1 MKKQEIMKNTAEQR
15 LIPFTDDLMFAL
27 VMRDTEICREF
38 LRLILPEEFGEIKI
52 ASPEDPLFGE
62 YEDAKNA
69 SVYQSEGGNQLTSEP
84 QKTMKFVP
92 DMHGV
97 RLDVYIKSDKA
108 WAEIE
113 MQTGNDPHLG
123 KRSRFYQ
130 SNMDLD
136 CLEEGRDYHELKKSY
151 VIFFCTF
158 DPFHQDE
165 PIYFFQNWDYEKG
178 LKLDDFSY
186 KLVINTKC
194 SEAKVPDKLRPLF
207 AYVNG
212 AADCEGSD
220 LVEKIDQRVKKFN
233 TDDWR
238 RKFMTFEHYV
248 KEKAAQAYE
257 EGAAKAQKEI
267 AKKLKAAGMPSEAI
281 AEYTGLTVEE
291 VTQL

>member
-62 YEDAKNA
+62 REDAKNA
-69 SVYQSEGGNQLTSEP
+69 SVYKSEGGNQLTSEP

-165 PIYFFQNWDYEKG
+165 AIYFFQNWDYEKG

-212 AADCEGSD
+212 AADREGSD

-238 RKFMTFEHYV
+238 RKFMTFVH
-248 KEKAAQAYE
+248 
-257 EGAAKAQKEI
+257 
-267 AKKLKAAGMPSEAI
+267 
-281 AEYTGLTVEE
+281 
-291 VTQL
+291 

>member
-62 YEDAKNA
+62 REDAKNA

-165 PIYFFQNWDYEKG
+165 AIYFFQNWDYEKG

-212 AADCEGSD
+212 AADREGSD

-267 AKKLKAAGMPSEAI
+267 AKKLKAADMPPEVI

>member
-15 LIPFTDDLMFAL
+15 LIQFTDDLMFAL

-62 YEDAKNA
+62 REDAKNA
-69 SVYQSEGGNQLTSEP
+69 SVYKSEGGNQLTSEP

-165 PIYFFQNWDYEKG
+165 AIYFFQNWDYEKG

-212 AADCEGSD
+212 AADREGSD

-267 AKKLKAAGMPSEAI
+267 AKKLKAADMPPEVI

>member
-15 LIPFTDDLMFAL
+15 LIPFTDDLMFDL

-62 YEDAKNA
+62 REDAKNA
-69 SVYQSEGGNQLTSEP
+69 SVYKSEGGNQLTSEP

-165 PIYFFQNWDYEKG
+165 AIYFFQNWDYEKG

-212 AADCEGSD
+212 AADREGSD

-267 AKKLKAAGMPSEAI
+267 AKKLKAADMPPEVI

>member
-1 MKKQEIMKNTAEQR
+1 MKNTAEQR

-62 YEDAKNA
+62 REDAKNA
-69 SVYQSEGGNQLTSEP
+69 SVYKSEGGNQLTSEP

-165 PIYFFQNWDYEKG
+165 AIYFFQNWDYEKG

-212 AADCEGSD
+212 AADREGSD

-267 AKKLKAAGMPSEAI
+267 AKKLKAADMPPEVI